1 MKLPNSSF
9 NRNKI
14 FRRNRITVHENLAED
29 MNIIPDFMIKGNIT
43 NTVCRVQE
51 PFIGEIVVE
60 KSDREIRSIELQLIR
75 VEIITG
81 KN

>member
-1 MKLPNSSF
+1 MKLPNFSVNS
-9 NRNKI
+9 NKI
-14 FRRNRITVHENLAED
+14 FQRNRITVHENLAED

>member
-1 MKLPNSSF
+1 
-9 NRNKI
+9 
-14 FRRNRITVHENLAED
+14 

-43 NTVCRVQE
+43 NTICLVQE

>member
-9 NRNKI
+9 NSNKI
-14 FRRNRITVHENLAED
+14 FQRNRITVHENLAED